1 LDRRSILNDERWIA
15 ETTRLY
21 RRYEEEV
28 VHAYDLCPWAA
39 QVRRDARLREHVVL
53 QRDTRSVAPSL
64 EAIDALGLDVDLALL
79 IYPRLDGGR
88 SVFEQFAARVRDAEV
103 ARRKLGGA
111 PFVFA
116 VFHPD
121 AAPDLEEPERH
132 IPFLRRTP
140 DPTIQL
146 LRASVLERIR
156 GGASQGTQFVDPLTL
171 SVLPPQGPSLR
182 ERIARTNLATTLRV
196 GIDALKGSLDD
207 ILRDRE
213 STHRALRD
221 AAPST

>member
-1 LDRRSILNDERWIA
+1 VNDAKWTA

-21 RRYEEEV
+21 RRYEEEI

-39 QVRRDARLREHVVL
+39 QVRRDARIREEVVL
-53 QRDTRSVAPSL
+53 QSDVALMGPSL
-64 EAIDALGLDVDLALL
+64 AAIDALGPDIDLALL
-79 IYPRLDGGR
+79 IYPRLGAER
-88 SVFEQFAARVRDAEV
+88 SVFEQFAARLRDTEV
-103 ARRKLGGA
+103 ARRELGTA

-121 AAPDLEEPERH
+121 ATPDLEEAERH

-171 SVLPPQGPSLR
+171 SDLVPQTPSLR

-196 GIDALKGSLDD
+196 GVGTLKASLDD

-213 STHRALRD
+213 ATHRALE
-221 AAPST
+221 AASP

>member
-1 LDRRSILNDERWIA
+1 MNDERWIA

-39 QVRRDARLREHVVL
+39 QVRRDARIREHVVL
-53 QRDTRSVAPSL
+53 QRDVESVAPSL
-64 EAIDALGLDVDLALL
+64 EAIDSLGTDVDLALL
-79 IYPRLDGGR
+79 IYPRLDRER

-146 LRASVLERIR
+146 LRASVLDRIR
-156 GGASQGTQFVDPLTL
+156 GSASQGTQFVDPLSL
-171 SVLPPQGPSLR
+171 SVLPAQGPSLR

-196 GIDALKGSLDD
+196 GVDTLIARLDD
-207 ILRDRE
+207 IRRDRE
-213 STHRALRD
+213 STHLALSE
-221 AAPST
+221 ASASV